1 MMLEL
6 SPDDTAAKA
15 SASSIPALSST
26 SRSKPRPTT
35 RSPVKSGLSRPN
47 AVLSLSM
54 IATSWPIRDN
64 PSATDDPTRPH
75 PITTTRICGSSSGG
89 CQPVWAKTLSS
100 SEPYRQTRMGLL
112 LALVSKLSTA
122 ARRVLLGQP
131 FRSDRLSHTL
141 LPKRIA
147 LPVFASD
154 ALSSVAYAPEEVFL
168 MLSVAGLAAYSLT
181 PWIGVAVAAV
191 MLVVVASYRQNV
203 HAYPS
208 GGGDY
213 EVVTTNLGPN
223 AGLTVAS
230 ALMVDYV
237 LTVAVSTASAMSN
250 IGSAIPF
257 VEDHK
262 VLFCVFAIVL
272 VMALNLRG
280 IRESGAAFAVP
291 TYAFIVGGGLML
303 GWGLFRIYVLGEPI
317 RAESAGFVMHA
328 ERTSITGFAF
338 VFLVARSFSSGCA
351 ALTGVEAISNGV
363 PAFRKPKS
371 RNAATTLLM
380 LGTIAVSLL
389 MGIILLAKET
399 GVQVVDNPAAQL
411 TGIPPGYQQK
421 TLVAQI
427 AQAVFGSFHIGFL
440 LIAIVTALILVLAA
454 NTAFNGFPVLGS
466 VLAQDSSLPR
476 QLHTRGD
483 RLAFSNGIVF
493 LAVAAVAAIIAFR
506 AQVTA
511 LIQLYI
517 VGVFISFTLSQ
528 IGMVRHWTRLLRN
541 ESDPAVRRTMM
552 RSRVVNTVGFV
563 ATGTVLLV
571 VMVTK
576 FLAGAWIAVVA
587 MTLLFVLMKMIRKHY
602 DTVARELQRHA
613 DEDVVLPSRNHAV
626 VLVSKL
632 HLPTLRA
639 LSYARATR
647 PDVLEAVTVSV
658 DDVETRKLVRRWE
671 ESNISVPLKV
681 IASPYREITR
691 PILDYVKRVSKESPR
706 TVVTVF
712 LPEYVV
718 GHWWEHVLHNQ
729 SALRLKGRLLFMPNV
744 MVTSVPWQLNSSE
757 RLKTLHPHAAPGDAR
772 RGIFD

>member
-1 MMLEL
+1 
-6 SPDDTAAKA
+6 
-15 SASSIPALSST
+15 
-26 SRSKPRPTT
+26 
-35 RSPVKSGLSRPN
+35 
-47 AVLSLSM
+47 
-54 IATSWPIRDN
+54 
-64 PSATDDPTRPH
+64 
-75 PITTTRICGSSSGG
+75 
-89 CQPVWAKTLSS
+89 
-100 SEPYRQTRMGLL
+100 
-112 LALVSKLSTA
+112 VSKLSTA
-122 ARRVLLGQP
+122 TRRLLIGQP

-168 MLSVAGLAAYSLT
+168 MLSVAGATAYALT
-181 PWIGVAVAAV
+181 PWIGLAVAAV

-213 EVVTTNLGPN
+213 EVVTTNLGGN

-257 VEDHK
+257 VAQNK
-262 VLFCVFAIVL
+262 VWFCVAAIL
-272 VMALNLRG
+272 VVTALNLRG
-280 IRESGAAFAVP
+280 VRESGFAFAVP
-291 TYAFIVGGGLML
+291 TYGFIVGVLIMI
-303 GWGLFRIYVLGEPI
+303 GWGLFRIFVLGNPL
-317 RAESAGFVMHA
+317 RAESAGFQMHA
-328 ERTSITGFAF
+328 AHGQIVGFALA
-338 VFLVARSFSSGCA
+338 FLVARSFSSGCA

-363 PAFRKPKS
+363 PAFEKPKS

-389 MGIILLAKET
+389 MGIIVLAEKI
-399 GVQVVDNPAAQL
+399 GVQLVEDPATQL
-411 TGIPPGYQQK
+411 AGAPPGYYQK
-421 TLVAQI
+421 TLVTQLAQT
-427 AQAVFGSFHIGFL
+427 VFGSFHIGFL
-440 LIAIVTALILVLAA
+440 LIATVTALILVLAA

-466 VLAQDSSLPR
+466 VLAQHSYLPR

-483 RLAFSNGIVF
+483 RLAFSNGILF
-493 LAVAAVAAIIAFR
+493 LAAAALAAIIAFR
-506 AQVTA
+506 AEVTA

-528 IGMVRHWTRLLRN
+528 IGMVRHWTRLLRT
-541 ESDPAVRRTMM
+541 ETDPRARRKMM
-552 RSRVVNTVGFV
+552 RSRVVNTVGLLS
-563 ATGTVLLV
+563 TGTVLLV
-571 VMVTK
+571 VLVTK
-576 FLAGAWIAVVA
+576 FLAGAWIALFA
-587 MTLLFVLMKMIRKHY
+587 MSLLFLMMKLIRKHY
-602 DTVARELQRHA
+602 DAVNRELEEQAAAQH
-613 DEDVVLPSRNHAV
+613 DVVLPSRNHAV

-639 LSYARATR
+639 LAYARATR
-647 PDVLEAVTVSV
+647 PDALEALTVSV
-658 DDVETRKLVRRWE
+658 DDAETRDLVHRWE
-671 ESNISVPLKV
+671 ESEISVPLKV

-691 PILDYVKRVSKESPR
+691 PILDYVKRVSKDSPR

-712 LPEYVV
+712 IPEYVV
-718 GHWWEHVLHNQ
+718 GHWWEQVLHNQ
-729 SALRLKGRLLFMPNV
+729 SALRLKGRLLFMPNI

-757 RLKTLHPHAAPGDAR
+757 RLQTLQHHAAPGDTR

>member
-1 MMLEL
+1 MMVEL

-89 CQPVWAKTLSS
+89 CQPVWAGTLSS
-100 SEPYRQTRMGLL
+100 RKPFLPSPVGFPFS
-112 LALVSKLSTA
+112 LVSKLSTA
-122 ARRVLLGQP
+122 ARRLILGRP

-154 ALSSVAYAPEEVFL
+154 ALSSLAYAPEEIFL

-181 PWIGVAVAAV
+181 PWIGLAVAAV

-257 VEDHK
+257 VANHK
-262 VLFCVFAIVL
+262 VLFCVCAIVL

-280 IRESGAAFAVP
+280 VRESGVAFAIP
-291 TYAFIVGGGLML
+291 TYAFILGVGLML
-303 GWGLFRIYVLGEPI
+303 GWGLFRIYVLGDPI

-328 ERTSITGFAF
+328 ERNSITGFAF

-399 GVQVVDNPAAQL
+399 GVQIVEDPAKQL
-411 TGIPPGYQQK
+411 AGSPPGYQQK

-440 LIAIVTALILVLAA
+440 LIAVVTALILVLAA

-466 VLAQDSSLPR
+466 VLAQHSYLPR

-493 LAVAAVAAIIAFR
+493 LALDALAFIIAFR

-541 ESDPAVRRTMM
+541 ETDQAVRRKMM
-552 RSRVVNTVGFV
+552 RSRVVNTIGFV
-563 ATGTVLLV
+563 ATGTVLFV
-571 VMVTK
+571 VAITK

-587 MTLLFVLMKMIRKHY
+587 MVLLFAMMKLIRKHY
-602 DTVARELQRHA
+602 DTVSQELEQQAVEHS
-613 DEDVVLPSRNHAV
+613 EVVLPSRNHAV

-632 HLPTLRA
+632 HLPPLR
-639 LSYARATR
+639 
-647 PDVLEAVTVSV
+647 
-658 DDVETRKLVRRWE
+658 
-671 ESNISVPLKV
+671 
-681 IASPYREITR
+681 
-691 PILDYVKRVSKESPR
+691 
-706 TVVTVF
+706 
-712 LPEYVV
+712 
-718 GHWWEHVLHNQ
+718 G
-729 SALRLKGRLLFMPNV
+729 
-744 MVTSVPWQLNSSE
+744 
-757 RLKTLHPHAAPGDAR
+757 
-772 RGIFD
+772 

>member
-1 MMLEL
+1 
-6 SPDDTAAKA
+6 
-15 SASSIPALSST
+15 
-26 SRSKPRPTT
+26 
-35 RSPVKSGLSRPN
+35 V
-47 AVLSLSM
+47 
-54 IATSWPIRDN
+54 
-64 PSATDDPTRPH
+64 
-75 PITTTRICGSSSGG
+75 
-89 CQPVWAKTLSS
+89 
-100 SEPYRQTRMGLL
+100 GLL

-122 ARRVLLGQP
+122 ARRLVLGRP

-168 MLSVAGLAAYSLT
+168 MLSVAGLAAYSLA

-250 IGSAIPF
+250 IGSAVPF
-257 VEDHK
+257 VASHK
-262 VLFCVFAIVL
+262 VLFSVSAILL

-280 IRESGAAFAVP
+280 VRESGVAFAVP
-291 TYAFIVGGGLML
+291 TYAFIVGVAIML
-303 GWGLFRIYVLGEPI
+303 GWGLFRIYVLGEPL

-328 ERTSITGFAF
+328 ERSQIAGFALM
-338 VFLVARSFSSGCA
+338 FLVARSFSSGCA

-371 RNAATTLLM
+371 RNAATTLLL

-399 GVQVVDNPAAQL
+399 GVQIVDDPAKQL
-411 TGIPPGYQQK
+411 AGIPRDYQQK
-421 TLVAQI
+421 TLVTQI
-427 AQAVFGSFHIGFL
+427 AHAVFGSFQIGFL
-440 LIAIVTALILVLAA
+440 LIAVVTALILVLAA

-466 VLAQDSSLPR
+466 VLAQDSYLPR

-493 LAVAAVAAIIAFR
+493 LAVAALAAIIAFQ

-541 ESDPAVRRTMM
+541 ETDQAVRRTMM
-552 RSRVVNTVGFV
+552 RSRVVNTIGFV
-563 ATGTVLLV
+563 ATGTVLFV
-571 VMVTK
+571 VLITK
-576 FLAGAWIAVVA
+576 FLAGAWIAVVT
-587 MTLLFVLMKMIRKHY
+587 MILLFVVMKLIRKHY
-602 DTVARELQRHA
+602 DTVTRELERQATDDH
-613 DEDVVLPSRNHAV
+613 DVVLPSRNHAV

-639 LSYARATR
+639 LAYARATR
-647 PDVLEAVTVSV
+647 PDALEAVTVSV
-658 DDVETRKLVRRWE
+658 DDAETRELARRWE
-671 ESNISVPLKV
+671 DSDISVPLKV

-706 TVVTVF
+706 SVVTVF

-729 SALRLKGRLLFMPNV
+729 SALRLKGRLLFMPGV

-757 RLKTLHPHAAPGDAR
+757 RLKTMQPHAAPGDAR